1 MIEYLPDITHALTW
15 LNRAA
20 ARLDRDA
27 TFMEVCGTHTMSSFR
42 SGLPSLLPDHVTLRS
57 GPGCPVCV
65 TAQGE
70 IDALIELA
78 EVEGVAGAVGVAGG
92 GFAKPQAAG
101 GGVTLCTYGDMLR
114 VPGRTGSLEAARGR
128 GADVRVIYSALDA
141 VKLAQREPQRQ
152 VVLAAVGFE
161 TTAPATAAAI
171 DIAQQLGLAN
181 FTILASHKRV
191 VPAMEALLAS
201 GMVAL
206 DGFLC
211 PGHVSVII
219 GAEAYRSLVERYA
232 MPCVVAGFEPEQM
245 ALGLA
250 QLTELAGEGRAELIN
265 QYPEVVSDTGNAAA
279 RAMLARVFAPG
290 AARWRGLGWMEGS
303 AMVLRDEYARFDA
316 LKRFGV
322 KVVDAPEPRGCRCG
336 EVITGRARPDEC
348 PLFDNPCTPMRPI
361 GPCMVS
367 SEGTCAA
374 WFKYHR
380 HATRPVAGLAT
391 NEHK

>member
-1 MIEYLPDITHALTW
+1 MSEHLPDIAHALGW

-20 ARLDRDA
+20 ARLGRDA

-42 SGLPSLLPDHVTLRS
+42 SGLPSLLPGNVALRS

-78 EVEGVAGAVGVAGG
+78 GVD
-92 GFAKPQAAG
+92 
-101 GGVTLCTYGDMLR
+101 GVTLCTYGDMLR

-141 VKLAQREPQRQ
+141 VKLAQREPTRQ

-171 DIAQQLGLAN
+171 DAAERLGLGN
-181 FTILASHKRV
+181 FTVLASHKRV

-219 GAEAYRSLVERYA
+219 GAEAYRPLVERYA

-250 QLTELAGEGRAELIN
+250 QLTELAGDGRAELVN

-279 RAMLARVFAPG
+279 RAMLDRVFAPG
-290 AARWRGLGWMEGS
+290 GARWRGLGWMDGS
-303 AMVLRDEYARFDA
+303 AMVLREAYAGFDA

-322 KVVDAPEPRGCRCG
+322 EVVDAPEPGGCRCG

-348 PLFDNPCTPMRPI
+348 SLFDNPCTPMRPI

-380 HATRPVAGLAT
+380 TPARRRGETLAT

>member
-1 MIEYLPDITHALTW
+1 MNQPLPDITHALAW
-15 LNRAA
+15 LKRAA
-20 ARLDRDA
+20 GRLGRDA

-42 SGLPSLLPDHVTLRS
+42 SGLPSVMPANVALRS

-78 EVEGVAGAVGVAGG
+78 DVA
-92 GFAKPQAAG
+92 
-101 GGVTLCTYGDMLR
+101 GVTLCTYGDMLR

-141 VKLAQREPQRQ
+141 VKRAAREPSRQ

-171 DIAQQLGLAN
+171 DMAERLELAN
-181 FTILASHKRV
+181 FTVLASHKRV
-191 VPAMEALLAS
+191 VPAMEALLAG

-219 GAEAYRSLVERYA
+219 GAEAYRPLVERYA
-232 MPCVVAGFEPEQM
+232 MPCVIAGFEPEQM

-250 QLTELAGEGRAELIN
+250 QLTQLAAEGRAELIN
-265 QYPEVVSDTGNAAA
+265 QYAEAVSDTGNGAAQ
-279 RAMLARVFAPG
+279 RLLDRVFKPG
-290 AARWRGLGWMEGS
+290 PARWRGLGWMEGS
-303 AMVLRDEYARFDA
+303 AMVLRGRYASFDA

-322 KVVDAPEPRGCRCG
+322 QVVDAPEPGGCRCG

-380 HATRPVAGLAT
+380 TPAARRDETLAT